1 MAHTPALLTIN
12 EIVDR
17 YLLKWKK
24 TTEDAVI
31 YVEHACNC
39 WRDFRYYHSNEYVTA
54 KVTINADSWIEF
66 PSDMAGFLGLYMY
79 FNGRLWSFTEQPDIV
94 NTTTFTGLVEGRDED
109 LQEGQPISHATTY
122 GYGARGGVNAYNY
135 MIDWSQR
142 RIYVEG
148 ISSDTAILKYVS
160 SGIVV
165 NGTTYIPDLLTP
177 VIDTYLLYVETF
189 WIKNLAREA
198 DRREKQYNKEVL
210 KARNFINSLTFD
222 QLRDLFLG
230 TFTQGLNR

>member
-1 MAHTPALLTIN
+1 MSHTPAILTIN

-17 YLLKWKK
+17 YLFKWKK
-24 TTEDAVI
+24 PLEDATT
-31 YVEHACNC
+31 YVEHAANC

-79 FNGRLWSFTEQPDIV
+79 FNGKLWSFTEQPDIV
-94 NTTTFTGLVEGRDED
+94 NTTTFTGLVEGRDDD
-109 LQEGQPISHATTY
+109 LQEGQPISHAVTS
-122 GYGARGGVNAYNY
+122 GYGGRGGVNAYNY
-135 MIDWSQR
+135 MIDWAQR

-148 ISSDTAILKYVS
+148 ITSDTAILKYIS
-160 SGIVV
+160 SGITV

-177 VIDTYLLYVETF
+177 VIDTYLLYVESF
-189 WIKNLAREA
+189 WIKDLVKERESRKR
-198 DRREKQYNKEVL
+198 DYRDEVL

>member
-1 MAHTPALLTIN
+1 MSHTSAILTIN
-12 EIVDR
+12 DIVDR
-17 YLLKWKK
+17 YLLKFRK
-24 TTEDAVI
+24 TTDDAVI
-31 YVEHACNC
+31 YTEHAANC

-54 KVTINADSWIEF
+54 KVTINANSWIEF

-94 NTTTFTGLVEGRDED
+94 NTTTFTGLVEGRDDD
-109 LQEGQPISHATTY
+109 LQEGQPINHATSY

-135 MIDWSQR
+135 MIDWAQR

-160 SGIVV
+160 SGITV
-165 NGTTYIPDLLTP
+165 NGTTYVPDLLTP
-177 VIDTYLLYVETF
+177 VIDNYLLYVETF
-189 WIKNLAREA
+189 WLKDLVKERES
-198 DRREKQYNKEVL
+198 RKREYDKEVL

-222 QLRDLFLG
+222 QLKDLFLG
-230 TFTQGLNR
+230 TFTQGPQR